1 MKKSIFKI
9 SIIFAALL
17 FVMGVITNIGETDE
31 PGLRGDN
38 SRIVQFM

>member
-17 FVMGVITNIGETDE
+17 FVVGFLATTGETDE

-38 SRIVQFM
+38 SKIVQFM